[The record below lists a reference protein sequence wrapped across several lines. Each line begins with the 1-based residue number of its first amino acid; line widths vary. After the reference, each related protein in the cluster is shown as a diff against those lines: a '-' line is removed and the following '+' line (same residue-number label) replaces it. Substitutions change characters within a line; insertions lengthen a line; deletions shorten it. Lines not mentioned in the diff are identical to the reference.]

1 MGPKSFYTFLGL
13 LLFIQGTSKEGANL
27 IVLYC
32 TYFVLKQDTG
42 SCITRASQYLK
53 KATKVFSLPSYFA
66 KHPKRDRGSSVL
78 QNHVEN
84 KLGS

>member
-32 TYFVLKQDTG
+32 TLLYLFCTQ
-42 SCITRASQYLK
+42 TRHRQLHYASFTIPEKGNQGFL
-53 KATKVFSLPSYFA
+53 FA
-66 KHPKRDRGSSVL
+66 FIL
-78 QNHVEN
+78 C
-84 KLGS
+84 